1 MWSGEKFF
9 LISQSE
15 VHPRHQEISF
25 VALVP
30 FPFPTD
36 NFTEDL
42 CNFTQWNSINFLVG
56 EHVWNFL
63 PHRNPNS
70 RTLITWSISIRAVR
84 LPGYKMIPARRKRK
98 EDVQNIRIV
107 KFELRFSIL
116 RLKGNRKESPES
128 KSSALFLC
136 VVRLPHWHQELM
148 LLERYFSFGEDS
160 REMNA
165 TSFSYIRMLFVDKI

>member
-1 MWSGEKFF
+1 MKFHQLPCWRTCLEF
-9 LISQSE
+9 SSTSE
-15 VHPRHQEISF
+15 S
-25 VALVP
+25 
-30 FPFPTD
+30 
-36 NFTEDL
+36 
-42 CNFTQWNSINFLVG
+42 
-56 EHVWNFL
+56 
-63 PHRNPNS
+63 NS

-84 LPGYKMIPARRKRK
+84 CRDKMIPARRKRK

-136 VVRLPHWHQELM
+136 VCALASLASRTDVAREIFFFW
-148 LLERYFSFGEDS
+148 GT

-165 TSFSYIRMLFVDKI
+165 TSFSYECCLWIRFSLASSIDLLILLKMCEVVCNSCKQLS